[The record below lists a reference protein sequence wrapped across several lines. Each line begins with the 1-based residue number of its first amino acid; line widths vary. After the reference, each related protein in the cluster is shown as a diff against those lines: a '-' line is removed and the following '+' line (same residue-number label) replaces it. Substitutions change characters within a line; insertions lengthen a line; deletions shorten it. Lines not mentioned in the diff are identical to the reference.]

1 MAARTGLGSIC
12 QGTDRVPLAT
22 HKQLHVNPAKPV
34 FDGLGRFAGECFREA
49 AMSHETK
56 MTRRDERREMQKLM
70 QERKQRT
77 PGRSEPNWV
86 LDFWA
91 NRLGERLT

>member
-1 MAARTGLGSIC
+1 
-12 QGTDRVPLAT
+12 
-22 HKQLHVNPAKPV
+22 
-34 FDGLGRFAGECFREA
+34 
-49 AMSHETK
+49 MSHETK